1 MVELL
6 VLSKVRKVTQAII
19 LLLRLQ
25 LLLLHIEVSLVLLQV
40 WQLLRAL
47 GRMNEVAM

>member
-6 VLSKVRKVTQAII
+6 VLGKVREVTQATI

-25 LLLLHIEVSLVLLQV
+25 FLLLHIEVSLVLLQV

-47 GRMNEVAM
+47 CRMNEVAM